1 MDKAIGPLRD
11 SRAPPWLRG
20 TRSDVPAET
29 TPLIGPGSGHNLR
42 LNKALELVSE

>member
-11 SRAPPWLRG
+11 SWAPPWLRG
-20 TRSDVPAET
+20 PGSMYRLKP
-29 TPLIGPGSGHNLR
+29 PLIGPGSCHSLR